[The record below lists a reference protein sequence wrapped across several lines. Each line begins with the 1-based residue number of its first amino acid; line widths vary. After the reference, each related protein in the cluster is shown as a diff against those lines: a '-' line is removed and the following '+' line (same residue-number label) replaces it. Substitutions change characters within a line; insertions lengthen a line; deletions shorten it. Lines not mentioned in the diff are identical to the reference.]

1 MKFSGRRFA
10 IGAGLVSI
18 ALGAL
23 GLWLWTPDKSR
34 AELEA
39 RYANAPTDFVDVAGV
54 RLHVRDTGPKDAP
67 PVILLHGF
75 GSSLHSWELWAG
87 PLSEQL
93 RVIRYDLT
101 GAGLTG
107 ADPTGDYTDERAMQL
122 LIALMDRLGIARA
135 SIVGHSMGG
144 RVAWRFAAEHPE
156 RVDRLVLMAPDGF
169 ASPGF
174 EYDKKPDVPAVM
186 ELMRYVLPKP
196 LLRMNLVPAYAD
208 PATLTDE
215 VVTRYH
221 DLMLLPGVRGA
232 LLERLRQVV
241 RRDPVAKL
249 ASIEAPVL
257 LVWGDKDALIP
268 VGNAADYQ
276 AVLKRSEVV
285 IFPGVGHIP
294 QEEAAEVSLPPVRAF
309 LAPGAAP

>member
-1 MKFSGRRFA
+1 MFSGRKFA
-10 IGAGLVSI
+10 IGTGLVSV

-23 GLWLWTPDKSR
+23 GLWLWTPDKNR

-39 RYANAPTDFVDVAGV
+39 RYATAPTDFVETAGV
-54 RLHVRDTGPKDAP
+54 RLHVRDTGPRDAP
-67 PVILLHGF
+67 VVILLHGF
-75 GSSLHSWELWAG
+75 GASLHTWELWAV
-87 PLSEQL
+87 PLSERL

-156 RVDRLVLMAPDGF
+156 RVDRLVLVAPDGF

-174 EYDKKPDVPAVM
+174 EYDRKPDVPAVM
-186 ELMRYVLPKP
+186 ELMRYVMPKA
-196 LLRMNLVPAYAD
+196 LLRMNLAPAYAD
-208 PATLTDE
+208 SAKLTDE

-221 DLMLLPGVRGA
+221 DLMVAPGVRGA

-249 ASIEAPVL
+249 ESIAAPVL
-257 LVWGDKDALIP
+257 LVWGEKDAVIP
-268 VGNAADYQ
+268 VTNAADYQ
-276 AVLKRSEVV
+276 KALKQSTLAT
-285 IFPGVGHIP
+285 FPAVGHIP
-294 QEEAAEVSLPPVRAF
+294 QEEAPDVSLPAVRAF
-309 LAPGAAP
+309 LVPGAAP

>member
-1 MKFSGRRFA
+1 MKLSGRR
-10 IGAGLVSI
+10 IVIWTGLIVV

-39 RYANAPTDFVDVAGV
+39 RYANAPTDFVEAVGV
-54 RLHVRDTGPKDAP
+54 RVHVRDSGPKDAP
-67 PVILLHGF
+67 AVILLHGF
-75 GSSLHSWELWAG
+75 GASLHTWEPWVG
-87 PLSEQL
+87 PLSEHL

-122 LIALMDRLGIARA
+122 LVALMDRLGVAHA

-144 RVAWRFAAEHPE
+144 RVAWRFAADHPE
-156 RVDRLVLMAPDGF
+156 RVDRLVLVAPDGF

-174 EYDKKPDVPAVM
+174 EYDTKPDVPAAM
-186 ELMRYVLPKP
+186 ELMRFVLPKT
-196 LLRMNLVPAYAD
+196 LLRLNLAPAYAD
-208 PATLTDE
+208 PAKLTDE

-221 DLMLLPGVRGA
+221 DLMVAPGVRGA

-249 ASIEAPVL
+249 ASIQAPVL
-257 LVWGDKDALIP
+257 LVWGEKDAVIP
-268 VGNAADYQ
+268 VTNAADYQ
-276 AVLKRSEVV
+276 KALKNAKLVT
-285 IFPGVGHIP
+285 FPGVGHIP
-294 QEEAAEVSLPPVRAF
+294 QEEAPDASLPAVRAF
-309 LAPGAAP
+309 LQP

>member
-1 MKFSGRRFA
+1 LKFSGRRFA
-10 IGAGLVSI
+10 IGTGLIAV

-39 RYANAPTDFVDVAGV
+39 RYATAPTDFVEAAGV
-54 RLHVRDTGPKDAP
+54 RLHVRDTGPRGAP
-67 PVILLHGF
+67 AVILLHGF
-75 GSSLHSWELWAG
+75 GASLHTWEPWAAQ
-87 PLSEQL
+87 LSEHL

-107 ADPTGDYTDERAMQL
+107 VDPTGDYTDERAMQL
-122 LIALMDRLGIARA
+122 LLALMDRLGIARA

-156 RVDRLVLMAPDGF
+156 RVDRLVLVAPDGF

-174 EYDKKPDVPAVM
+174 EYDRKPDVPAVM
-186 ELMRYVLPKP
+186 ELMRYVLPKA
-196 LLRMNLVPAYAD
+196 LLRMNLAPAYAD
-208 PATLTDE
+208 PEKLSDD

-221 DLMLLPGVRGA
+221 DLMVAPGVRGA

-249 ASIEAPVL
+249 AAIQAPVL
-257 LVWGDKDALIP
+257 LVWGEKDAVIP
-268 VGNAADYQ
+268 VTNAADYRK
-276 AVLKRSEVV
+276 ALKRSTLVT
-285 IFPGVGHIP
+285 FPGVGHIP
-294 QEEAAEVSLPPVRAF
+294 QEEAPVESLPAVRAF
-309 LAPGAAP
+309 LLQ

>member
-1 MKFSGRRFA
+1 MKFSGRKFA
-10 IGAGLVSI
+10 IGTGLVSV

-39 RYANAPTDFVDVAGV
+39 RYANAPTDFVEAGGV
-54 RLHVRDTGPKDAP
+54 RLHVRDTGPRDAP
-67 PVILLHGF
+67 AVILLHGF
-75 GSSLHSWELWAG
+75 GASLHTWELWAV
-87 PLSEQL
+87 PLSEHL

-144 RVAWRFAAEHPE
+144 RVAWRFAAEHPD
-156 RVDRLVLMAPDGF
+156 RVDRLVLVAPDGF

-174 EYDKKPDVPAVM
+174 EYNDKPDVPAVM
-186 ELMRYVLPKP
+186 ELMRYVMPKA
-196 LLRMNLVPAYAD
+196 LLRMNLAPAYAD
-208 PATLTDE
+208 PAKLTDD
-215 VVTRYH
+215 VVIRYH
-221 DLMLLPGVRGA
+221 DLMVAPGVRGA

-257 LVWGDKDALIP
+257 LVWGEKDAVIP
-268 VGNAADYQ
+268 VTNAADYQ
-276 AVLKRSEVV
+276 KALKRSELAT
-285 IFPGVGHIP
+285 FPGVGHIP
-294 QEEAAEVSLPPVRAF
+294 QEEAPDASLPAVRAF
-309 LAPGAAP
+309 LAPRSTP

>member
-1 MKFSGRRFA
+1 LKFSGRKFA
-10 IGAGLVSI
+10 IGTGLVSV

-39 RYANAPTDFVDVAGV
+39 RYATAPTDFVEAAGV
-54 RLHVRDTGPKDAP
+54 RLHVRDTGRKDAP
-67 PVILLHGF
+67 AVILLHGF
-75 GSSLHSWELWAG
+75 GASLHTWEPWAV
-87 PLSEQL
+87 PLSEHL

-122 LIALMDRLGIARA
+122 LIALMDRLGIASA

-144 RVAWRFAAEHPE
+144 RVAWRFAAEHPD
-156 RVDRLVLMAPDGF
+156 RVDRLVLVAPDGF

-174 EYDKKPDVPAVM
+174 EYDKKPDVPAM
-186 ELMRYVLPKP
+186 MDLMRYVLPKT
-196 LLRMNLVPAYAD
+196 LLRMNLAPAYAD
-208 PATLTDE
+208 SAKLTDA

-221 DLMLLPGVRGA
+221 DLMVAPGVRGA

-241 RRDPVAKL
+241 RRDPIAKL
-249 ASIEAPVL
+249 ASIQAPVL
-257 LVWGDKDALIP
+257 LMWGEKDAVIP
-268 VGNAADYQ
+268 ATNAADYQ
-276 AVLKRSEVV
+276 KALKQSTLVT
-285 IFPGVGHIP
+285 FPDVGHIP
-294 QEEAAEVSLPPVRAF
+294 QEEAPDASLPALRAF
-309 LAPGAAP
+309 LAP